1 MREYYPRKLLG
12 PLKSGMGRGLRP
24 SVASLV
30 ERTPAARPLLSVGCA
45 SGSTSG
51 TASRGGWAAEILIIL
66 PRDFGS
72 SYLFACNDTRQW
84 GLRCSLLSPFAYLPL
99 SVTTLQALE
108 TLSGVSSLQVNT
120 AVLSAQAARSFEVWD
135 GTWPPS
141 VGGTLPYSSFPLVCR

>member
-1 MREYYPRKLLG
+1 MRQYYRRKLLS

-30 ERTPAARPLLSVGCA
+30 ERTPAARPLLSIGRA

-51 TASRGGWAAEILIIL
+51 SASRGGWAAECFIPL

-72 SYLFACNDTRQW
+72 SYFFVFYDTKQW

-108 TLSGVSSLQVNT
+108 TLSGVSSLQVNM
-120 AVLSAQAARSFEVWD
+120 AVLSAHAARSFEVWD
-135 GTWPPS
+135 GTRPPS
-141 VGGTLPYSSFPLVCR
+141 VGGTLPKLALPSCL